1 MSNFPPVFIMLA
13 GAAIVP
19 IFPARVRAYAFLAA
33 PVLVLV
39 QLLLWLNDASSLEV
53 RLAGISLNLLD
64 VNDLNRV
71 WATVFAFV
79 ALGGGIFALHVRQRI
94 QQSAALAYAGC
105 ALGVVLAGD
114 LITLIT
120 FWELASI
127 TSFFLIANGGRAR
140 SLAAAKRYIFVHIA
154 GGSALLGGILWHA
167 GDTGSFAI
175 TTFEGGAGWLALIGV
190 LVNAAAFP
198 LHAWLSDAYPESSP
212 TGMVFLGAFTTKS
225 AVYVLAVL
233 FSGWGVLLIIG
244 AFMALH
250 GTIYALM
257 QNDIRRIIAF
267 HIISQVGIMVIAV
280 GVGGNDALETTAH
293 TAFEHIVWQGLMVM
307 GMGAVLYATGTSKL
321 TELGGLARS
330 SLRWVLLLYMIPAI
344 SITFVPLL
352 HDVHSLAP
360 LLSPELFGAD
370 NTRLYLLES
379 AFPINPFWII
389 AMVTIASAATVPA
402 LLIRLPYYA
411 FFGAKRD
418 IKLRPIPITMYLAM
432 AVAGGLGLAINFY
445 LAPLFDL
452 FHIHIHVPEGFHVA
466 PTVFMVQFMLLAV
479 AGSSLTIYLL
489 RPRDATVLDTDWFY
503 RKAGAPV
510 RILIQQP
517 LESLFSFCERL
528 VGAITQRVAII
539 ASAPA
544 AGRATVLSLSSY
556 ARRNGPGAAIA
567 FLGRPPIGIAIAIL
581 FLTFAAILLAQAL
594 G

>member
-71 WATVFAFV
+71 WATVFTLV

-127 TSFFLIANGGRAR
+127 ASFFLIANGGRAR

-280 GVGGNDALETTAH
+280 GVGGNERARYHSPYCVRAYRLAGPDGDVHGRSVLCHRNHETHGT
-293 TAFEHIVWQGLMVM
+293 GRP
-307 GMGAVLYATGTSKL
+307 GAV
-321 TELGGLARS
+321 
-330 SLRWVLLLYMIPAI
+330 
-344 SITFVPLL
+344 
-352 HDVHSLAP
+352 
-360 LLSPELFGAD
+360 
-370 NTRLYLLES
+370 
-379 AFPINPFWII
+379 
-389 AMVTIASAATVPA
+389 VTAV
-402 LLIRLPYYA
+402 
-411 FFGAKRD
+411 G
-418 IKLRPIPITMYLAM
+418 
-432 AVAGGLGLAINFY
+432 AVAVHDPSNL
-445 LAPLFDL
+445 D
-452 FHIHIHVPEGFHVA
+452 HIRPA
-466 PTVFMVQFMLLAV
+466 AARCAQP
-479 AGSSLTIYLL
+479 GS
-489 RPRDATVLDTDWFY
+489 
-503 RKAGAPV
+503 APV
-510 RILIQQP
+510 PR
-517 LESLFSFCERL
+517 
-528 VGAITQRVAII
+528 AI
-539 ASAPA
+539 
-544 AGRATVLSLSSY
+544 
-556 ARRNGPGAAIA
+556 RRG
-567 FLGRPPIGIAIAIL
+567 
-581 FLTFAAILLAQAL
+581 
-594 G
+594 